1 MNDEFN
7 YLKEELIERIP
18 GRLHFSYDILNGD
31 LIVSAAHLIT
41 RDLNDPSN

>member
-1 MNDEFN
+1 MSDEFN

-31 LIVSAAHLIT
+31 LIVSVAHLTII
-41 RDLNDPSN
+41 DLDD